1 MNIPYVSPE
10 RRMKEHA
17 EILAA
22 IAKDREEK
30 ERQAKQEQ
38 DEFFDF
44 DFDFPFE
51 VIHRPEES
59 LKKSD
64 FSDKSISPFARYNSF
79 NYQINVAH
87 PAIAPIF
94 EQYVKNECSSPP
106 ISDHERI
113 MFEMR
118 VIHQLDRIGV
128 YKDDYVKPLTDEQ
141 IRAMKYK
148 AIRDRERDW

>member
-1 MNIPYVSPE
+1 MNLPYVSPE
-10 RRMKEHA
+10 QRAREHA

-30 ERQAKQEQ
+30 ERQAKAEQEF
-38 DEFFDF
+38 DDF

-51 VIHRPEES
+51 VVRRPEEN
-59 LKKSD
+59 LKRSD
-64 FSDKSISPFARYNSF
+64 FADKSINPFMKYNSSH
-79 NYQINVAH
+79 YQINITH

-94 EQYVKNECSSPP
+94 EQYVRSECSVPP

-128 YKDDYVKPLTDEQ
+128 FKEDYDRQLTDEE
-141 IRAMKYK
+141 IRKMKYK